1 MKRWFLLNLR
11 KVVAT
16 SFWILSCAVLGFL
29 GWVFLG
35 IYGFCLGI
43 VIALIIIAMTLSRFV
58 IYVPLKSG
66 LLIMDPFRRDAN
78 GESTVRPQ
86 LSGLRFKFP
95 WEQEQTSATR
105 DNLFS
110 FVEIRV
116 DCSGEYAAKD
126 GPLIKIPGS
135 FVIAPDPNNLVQYYL
150 SRNIVQEKILDIV
163 RGHNSFVVSKLGAV
177 EAREKMESIKKKI
190 TNYFSK
196 GENKTK
202 TEKDGTKTVTEME
215 RNYGIVFKEFT
226 MANVGNSETFQKA
239 LETIAETKVLREAVD
254 EMRKPDD
261 GAAPDARTMT
271 QDEAWDNVLVISDK
285 AKKNIQKIEGDGL
298 SAFGGLIMSAANA
311 FRKDDSDNAKKT
323 GPKRKARTK

>member
-1 MKRWFLLNLR
+1 
-11 KVVAT
+11 
-16 SFWILSCAVLGFL
+16 
-29 GWVFLG
+29 
-35 IYGFCLGI
+35 
-43 VIALIIIAMTLSRFV
+43 
-58 IYVPLKSG
+58 
-66 LLIMDPFRRDAN
+66 
-78 GESTVRPQ
+78 
-86 LSGLRFKFP
+86 
-95 WEQEQTSATR
+95 
-105 DNLFS
+105 
-110 FVEIRV
+110 
-116 DCSGEYAAKD
+116 
-126 GPLIKIPGS
+126 
-135 FVIAPDPNNLVQYYL
+135 
-150 SRNIVQEKILDIV
+150 
-163 RGHNSFVVSKLGAV
+163 
-177 EAREKMESIKKKI
+177 
-190 TNYFSK
+190 
-196 GENKTK
+196 
-202 TEKDGTKTVTEME
+202 ME